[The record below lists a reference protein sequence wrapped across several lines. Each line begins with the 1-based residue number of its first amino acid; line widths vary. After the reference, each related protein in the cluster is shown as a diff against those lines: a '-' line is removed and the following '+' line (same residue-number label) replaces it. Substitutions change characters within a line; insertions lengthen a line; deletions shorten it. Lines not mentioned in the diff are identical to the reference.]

1 MFRYCVISLLLLLP
15 LFGLVQQQDYLIL
28 HQGDTIHGKYI
39 KRNSINKYIHFR
51 TDTGKIKIPSKD
63 VKAFYWKNKKYG
75 VYEDPCEGG
84 LSAYRVLIEGKATFL
99 HSGGVEDYCPDLVIF
114 NNEIYP
120 IKRKHHFSEEIWNI
134 LSKCPAF
141 EEKYKAYYHEHR
153 NKTIVWEWA
162 YRKSRTT
169 YLEMIRYYN
178 ANCGKQ

>member
-15 LFGLVQQQDYLIL
+15 LFGLAQQQDYLIL

-84 LSAYRVLIEGKATFL
+84 LSA
-99 HSGGVEDYCPDLVIF
+99 
-114 NNEIYP
+114 
-120 IKRKHHFSEEIWNI
+120 
-134 LSKCPAF
+134 
-141 EEKYKAYYHEHR
+141 
-153 NKTIVWEWA
+153 
-162 YRKSRTT
+162 
-169 YLEMIRYYN
+169 
-178 ANCGKQ
+178 